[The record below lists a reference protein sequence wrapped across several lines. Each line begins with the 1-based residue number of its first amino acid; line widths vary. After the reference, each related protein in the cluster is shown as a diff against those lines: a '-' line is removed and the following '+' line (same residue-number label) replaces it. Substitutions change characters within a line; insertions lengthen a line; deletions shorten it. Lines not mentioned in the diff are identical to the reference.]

1 MSPQLIAGMTG
12 IAAGALA
19 ALCAAGDAGL
29 LAVDPEE
36 PPSRPAVARLV
47 RRRERVH
54 RALIVAR
61 TLLHLTVGATAVV
74 ALQLDA
80 RPAAIALL
88 LALAIAFVTVAM
100 TESLAHAVG
109 DALSP
114 DALARLVPVLA
125 GVTVVLSPAVILW
138 ETLAARLRRVLPPAD
153 EEDDESE
160 PEVDELRQLVT
171 GASSNGAA
179 NGVPRE
185 QHLLHGV
192 FSLGDIEVKD
202 IMMPRVDI
210 VGIEWDMPW
219 SEVLDRVR
227 SSEHARFPVYA
238 ETLDDIRGILYAK
251 DLLPAVIADEPPDG
265 GWHELVRPA
274 TSFIPGPKP
283 IDVQLRDFQA
293 SRTHI
298 AIVVDEYGGTAGLV
312 TIEDILEEIFGEI
325 RDEYDDEEPA
335 IVQEEGR
342 RFWVAGEVPVDE
354 LHELLG
360 EDFELEDVTT
370 VGGLVYAT
378 LGRVPKA
385 GEAFTLGSYR
395 VVVEQVRRRRVKR
408 VYFERIEVMAGREE
422 ER

>member
-1 MSPQLIAGMTG
+1 MSPQLTAGLTG
-12 IAAGALA
+12 IIAAGLA

-36 PPSRPAVARLV
+36 PPSRDSVARLV
-47 RRRERVH
+47 RRREHVH

-61 TLLHLTVGATAVV
+61 TLLHVIIGTSAVV
-74 ALQLDA
+74 ALRLES
-80 RPAAIALL
+80 RPPL
-88 LALAIAFVTVAM
+88 LAIVLALVLAFLTVAV
-100 TESLAHAVG
+100 TESLAHAAG
-109 DALSP
+109 DGFTMGT
-114 DALARLVPVLA
+114 LARIAPVLA
-125 GVTVVLSPAVILW
+125 GVSAVLSPGVTLW
-138 ETLAARLRRVLPPAD
+138 DTLAARLRRLLPPAD
-153 EEDDESE
+153 EEGDEAHAES
-160 PEVDELRQLVT
+160 DELRHLVT
-171 GASSNGAA
+171 GVDDASLGT
-179 NGVPRE
+179 GVPRE
-185 QHLLHGV
+185 QNMLHGV
-192 FSLGDIEVKD
+192 FSLGEIEVKD
-202 IMMPRVDI
+202 IMVPRVDM
-210 VGIEWDMPW
+210 VGIEWDSPW
-219 SEVLDRVR
+219 AEVLARVR

-238 ETLDDIRGILYAK
+238 DTLDDIRGILYAK
-251 DLLPAVIADEPPDG
+251 DLLPAVIADEPPPG

-283 IDVQLRDFQA
+283 IDAQLRDFQA

-312 TIEDILEEIFGEI
+312 TIEDVLEEIFGEI

-360 EDFELEDVTT
+360 EDFELEEVTT

-395 VVVEQVRRRRVKR
+395 VVVEQVRRRRVMR
-408 VYFERIEVMAGREE
+408 VYFERIEAMAGREDA
-422 ER
+422 R